1 MAYVKKIFYDNF
13 LYYASYVIKDRA
25 IPDLDDGLK
34 PVQRRILHSLFE
46 MDDGKFH
53 KVANV
58 IGHCM
63 QYHPHGDQ
71 SIGSALVVLANKGLF
86 IDRQGNFGNIFTG
99 DEASAPRY
107 IECRASAF
115 AKDVFYNPKITEYID
130 SYDGRNKEPVKF
142 PAKLPVVLLM
152 GAEGIAV
159 GMSTKILPHNP
170 VEVIR
175 AEIACLQGKKF
186 EIRPDFPTGGIVDLS
201 EYNDGNGRVK
211 VRAKLD
217 TTDPKKI
224 VITEIPFSSTTESLI
239 ASIEAAE
246 RSGQL
251 KVASISDFT
260 TDKVEIEVK
269 LQRGVYTQEV
279 VDALYAFTECEQSIA
294 CNCLVIQEQKPVV
307 TTTSEIVR
315 HHAGL
320 LLSILRKELEIERG
334 ELLDEMHAR
343 TLERIFIEE
352 RVYKKIESQ
361 KTQEAIFQ
369 AVRDGLKPYAKEIGR
384 EVVRDDIERLLK
396 IQIRRISLY
405 DINKAKEEVE
415 RLGARLA
422 EVERHLK
429 NLVDYAV
436 DSLKTLAKKIEHDWP
451 RRTKVEQ
458 FSMVD
463 AREAAR
469 RDVALRY
476 DPQTGYIGT
485 AVSSGEKLLEVSA
498 FDKILIVRRT
508 GIYTVVPV
516 PEKLFVDQGLQWAV
530 VANKEYVSAQVI
542 SVIYKAAETG
552 YPYIKRCSIE
562 TWITGKDYSLV
573 PEGAQLLFF
582 SVEKDFSVTLR
593 YAKKPRT
600 KKNEE
605 IFRAKNWPVRGLRA
619 QGLRLATREV
629 LDTMVLD
636 AKKSGEFAAASSD
649 AQTAAGESGLWRGEE
664 APLFDSEAASEKSTS
679 APQALQQNPLRSRAP
694 NFAEPVKD
702 DTHGSVE
709 KLAAASG
716 NAAPRPRRRAARPAA
731 AKKPEGGP
739 TGGSTMGPAMSPAGG
754 GVLKVGKNHR
764 AGGSAEADKPPKS
777 TSPTDSPKAG
787 EVAKSVTVAAPEKDG
802 APPTAPQPAETQ
814 FPLPH
819 AEQAGP
825 TVLPSVEMS
834 EDKKLAGNSETPK
847 SASSD
852 QIAERGKGLLAMLSR
867 RASGQDHQS
876 TASEPPKSSGP
887 AESPELDFG
896 EGKAEDRKN

>member
-1 MAYVKKIFYDNF
+1 MAYVKKLFYDNF

-107 IECRASAF
+107 IECRASSF
-115 AKDVFYNPKITEYID
+115 AKDVFYNPKTTEYID

-142 PAKLPVVLLM
+142 PAKLPVVLMM

-217 TTDPKKI
+217 TSDPKKI

-294 CNCLVIQEQKPVV
+294 CNCLVIQDQKPVV
-307 TTTSEIVR
+307 TTASEIVR

-384 EVVRDDIERLLK
+384 EVVRGDIERLLK

-405 DINKAKEEVE
+405 DINRAKEEME
-415 RLGARLA
+415 RLSGRLA
-422 EVERHLK
+422 EVERQLK

-436 DSLKTLAKKIEHDWP
+436 DFLKALAKKIEHDWP

-463 AREAAR
+463 AKEAAR

-530 VANKEYVSAQVI
+530 VANKEYVAAQII

-552 YPYIKRCSIE
+552 YPYIKRCAIE

-582 SVEKDFSVTLR
+582 SVEKDFSVTLT

-605 IFRAKNWPVRGLRA
+605 TFRAKNWPVRGLRA
-619 QGLRLATREV
+619 QGLRLAAREA
-629 LDTMVLD
+629 LD
-636 AKKSGEFAAASSD
+636 AKKSGESAATPSD
-649 AQTAAGESGLWRGEE
+649 AQTAAGESGLWRDDGG
-664 APLFDSEAASEKSTS
+664 PLFDSEETSGKPAPAPQEFPQGLTRSLLQSPAEPVENDRRDGGEKPTS
-679 APQALQQNPLRSRAP
+679 AP
-694 NFAEPVKD
+694 
-702 DTHGSVE
+702 
-709 KLAAASG
+709 G
-716 NAAPRPRRRAARPAA
+716 NATPRPRRKAAARPAA
-731 AKKPEGGP
+731 AEKAEKAEGSL
-739 TGGSTMGPAMSPAGG
+739 GGN
-754 GVLKVGKNHR
+754 GVPKISENHR
-764 AGGSAEADKPPKS
+764 AAISKKTGKAQKPVASA
-777 TSPTDSPKAG
+777 DSPKAG
-787 EVAKSVTVAAPEKDG
+787 EVAKKASEPVTRRPEVQLPLPNSGQAAPP
-802 APPTAPQPAETQ
+802 APPEAKTDENEKPA
-814 FPLPH
+814 
-819 AEQAGP
+819 
-825 TVLPSVEMS
+825 VDS
-834 EDKKLAGNSETPK
+834 EVTEN
-847 SASSD
+847 ASSD
-852 QIAERGKGLLAMLSR
+852 HAERGKGLLAMLSR
-867 RASGQDHQS
+867 RVSGQGRQ
-876 TASEPPKSSGP
+876 TAASESPKTSGS

-896 EGKAEDRKN
+896 DGKDEDRKN